1 MKKKL
6 ISNRCM
12 TFIMAF
18 CLLICCQFSAN
29 ADSQNGSVE
38 IYCHGVT
45 SDGERVELNN
55 AEFVLYKAGEYVNG
69 DWVLTQEFSQ
79 SGAQLGDMSASYQ
92 REAAKVLYAYAVE
105 NDLQYNSSITDA
117 NGRTT
122 FSQLDLGLYLVSMKG
137 DYKYGSG
144 VFRSAPFLVTMPITD
159 NGNIML
165 NFTVEPKAE
174 WKEDEKP
181 SETTEPTSEQPSQPT
196 SEPVSDPTGSTSP
209 TSPTSPT
216 GSAPTKPTEK
226 PGSQQT
232 GQDPF
237 PWLPVASFSII
248 SLLVILI
255 LKRKNK
261 VD

>member
-6 ISNRCM
+6 RTNKCIS
-12 TFIMAF
+12 FILAF
-18 CLLICCQFSAN
+18 CLLICCQFSVN

-45 SDGERVELNN
+45 SEGERVELNN

-69 DWVLTQEFSQ
+69 DWILTQEFSQ

-137 DYKYGSG
+137 DYIYGNG
-144 VFRSAPFLVTMPITD
+144 VFRSAPFLVTMPITESGD
-159 NGNIML
+159 ITF

-174 WKEDEKP
+174 WEEDEKP

-196 SEPVSDPTGSTSP
+196 SEPVSDPTASTS
-209 TSPTSPT
+209 
-216 GSAPTKPTEK
+216 TKPTEK

>member
-6 ISNRCM
+6 RTNKCIS
-12 TFIMAF
+12 FIMAF

-45 SDGERVELNN
+45 SEGERVELNN
-55 AEFVLYKAGEYVNG
+55 AEFVMYKAGEYVNG
-69 DWVLTQEFSQ
+69 DWILTQEFSQ

-105 NDLQYNSSITDA
+105 NDLQYNSSITDS

-137 DYKYGSG
+137 DYIYGNG
-144 VFRSAPFLVTMPITD
+144 VFHSAPFLVTMPITESGD
-159 NGNIML
+159 ITF

-174 WKEDEKP
+174 WEEDEKP
-181 SETTEPTSEQPSQPT
+181 SETTEPTSE
-196 SEPVSDPTGSTSP
+196 PVSDPTASTSP
-209 TSPTSPT
+209 TNTTSPT
-216 GSAPTKPTEK
+216 GSTSTKPTEK

-232 GQDPF
+232 GQNPF
-237 PWLPVASFSII
+237 PWQPVVSLAVI
-248 SLLVILI
+248 SLLVILA

-261 VD
+261 ID